1 MTPIIENIADFSFGD
16 EVIIDVRTP
25 SEFAEDHFPGAVNL
39 PVLTDDQFKTVGTLY
54 KEKSPFDASK
64 LGAAMVSKN
73 IAAHLEEF
81 LREKPHN
88 TKLVFYCARG
98 GKRSRSFAQVCSMIG
113 WQTGIVEGGYK
124 SYRRQVSAG
133 IEELC
138 GSLEFVLIAG
148 KTGTGKT
155 AVLGRLE
162 ELGCFVLDLEK
173 LAVHR
178 GSILG
183 AHKSKRQP
191 SQKFFETRIHEEL
204 KKFSD
209 KKRIFVEAESSKIGE
224 LFIPVPLWK
233 SMKKSPIFVVENLAE
248 HRVQYILNEY
258 DPAFLKEQAIP
269 NLLGFL
275 QQKLNVID
283 AQKLEDMVT
292 TEDWQGFVGQ
302 LLASH
307 YDPLYDFAT
316 LKRQGNI
323 LECIQV
329 NRPVKESI
337 EIICDKILG
346 SFR

>member
-1 MTPIIENIADFSFGD
+1 MTPIIENIADFSFRD

-73 IAAHLEEF
+73 IAVHLEEF

-88 TKLVFYCARG
+88 IKLVFYCARG

-113 WQTGIVEGGYK
+113 WQTSIVEGGYK

-155 AVLGRLE
+155 AVLSRLQ

-183 AHKSKRQP
+183 GHKNKPQP
-191 SQKFFETRIHEEL
+191 SQKFFETEIHEEL
-204 KKFSD
+204 KKFNN
-209 KKRIFVEAESSKIGE
+209 KKQIFVEAESSKIGE

-233 SMKKSPIFVVENLAE
+233 SMKKSSFFVVENLNE
-248 HRVQYILNEY
+248 HRIQYILDEY
-258 DPAFLKEQAIP
+258 DPKFLKERAIP
-269 NLLGFL
+269 NLFEFL
-275 QQKLNVID
+275 QQKPGLVD
-283 AQKLEDMVT
+283 AQKLKDMVT
-292 TEDWQGFVGQ
+292 SEDWHGFVGQ
-302 LLASH
+302 LLGSH
-307 YDPLYDFAT
+307 YDPLYEFAN
-316 LKRQGNI
+316 LKRQGD
-323 LECIQV
+323 LRECIQV
-329 NRPVKESI
+329 TRPVKESI
-337 EIICDKILG
+337 ELICEKILT